1 MLCEKCHKNTA
12 TTHIR
17 SVING
22 VVIEK
27 NLCGY
32 CAAMSG
38 YSKFVNNGFASML
51 TSLFGD
57 ELATGAI
64 KEIRC
69 ECCNTSFTDIAESGK
84 MGCSQC
90 YKTFENKLVPYLK
103 RVHGTTEHI
112 GKRPVGVKGEL
123 VAVAQTENVDT
134 LRAALLDAIKA
145 EEFEKAAEL
154 RDKIKEMEK
163 GGEDNE

>member
-17 SVING
+17 TVING

-57 ELATGAI
+57 ELATGNI
-64 KEIRC
+64 KEVRC
-69 ECCNTSFTDIAESGK
+69 DCCNTSFSDIAESGK
-84 MGCSQC
+84 MGCSEC
-90 YKTFENKLVPYLK
+90 YETFKNKLIPYLK

-112 GKRPVGVKGEL
+112 GKRPVEQKGEL
-123 VAVAQTENVDT
+123 LAVPAVSRIDS
-134 LRAALLDAIKA
+134 LRAELLAAVKA
-145 EEFEKAAEL
+145 EEFEKAAKL
-154 RDKIKEMEK
+154 RDEIKRLEK
-163 GGEDNE
+163 EDCNNE

>member
-17 SVING
+17 TVING
-22 VVIEK
+22 VVTEK

-38 YSKFVNNGFASML
+38 YSKFANNGFASML
-51 TSLFGD
+51 SSLFGD
-57 ELATGAI
+57 ELATGNI

-69 ECCNTSFTDIAESGK
+69 ECCNTCFSDIAETGK
-84 MGCSQC
+84 MGCSEC
-90 YKTFENKLVPYLK
+90 YKTFKNKLIPYLK

-112 GKRPVGVKGEL
+112 GKRPQNSDNNLVEVKPKTKIE
-123 VAVAQTENVDT
+123 T
-134 LRAALLDAIKA
+134 LRAELLEAVKA
-145 EEFEKAAEL
+145 EEFEKAAKL
-154 RDKIKEMEK
+154 RDEIKRLEGSEN
-163 GGEDNE
+163 NE

>member
-1 MLCEKCHKNTA
+1 MLCENCMKNPA

-17 SVING
+17 TVING

-32 CAAMSG
+32 CAAKGG
-38 YSKFVNNGFASML
+38 YSNFVNNGFASML
-51 TSLFGD
+51 ASMLGN
-57 ELATGAI
+57 EIATGNI

-69 ECCNTSFTDIAESGK
+69 ECCNTRFSDIAETGK

-90 YKTFENKLVPYLK
+90 YKTFSDKLIPYLK

-112 GKRPVGVKGEL
+112 GKRPVAGETL
-123 VAVAQTENVDT
+123 PVPVTTESRIEQLRSDMLKAVQS
-134 LRAALLDAIKA
+134 
-145 EEFEKAAEL
+145 EEFEKAAKI
-154 RDKIKEMEK
+154 RDEIKALEA
-163 GGEDNE
+163 GGNNE